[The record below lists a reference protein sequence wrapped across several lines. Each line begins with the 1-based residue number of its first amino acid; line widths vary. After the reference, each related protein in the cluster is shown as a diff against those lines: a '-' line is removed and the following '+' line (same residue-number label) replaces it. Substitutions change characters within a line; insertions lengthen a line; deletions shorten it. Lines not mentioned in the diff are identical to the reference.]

1 LKVQCKICKKHTCFK
16 CKEKWE
22 MNHEGKTC
30 EELEAHNASN
40 GADLIS
46 RRNSYFKLLINNF
59 LIKAVPNATK
69 NTF

>member
-1 LKVQCKICKKHTCFK
+1 
-16 CKEKWE
+16 
-22 MNHEGKTC
+22 MNHEDKTC

-59 LIKAVPNATK
+59 MIKAAPNATK